1 MRFTL
6 LAATMAVLTMTAC
19 GKPNQALPEQ
29 EKENF
34 AKIMSQQS
42 TAAQPAAPS
51 SETGAAAGSDTSP
64 SAETGATTD
73 TSK

>member
-1 MRFTL
+1 MRLSL
-6 LAATMAVLTMTAC
+6 LATIMAVLTMTAC

-34 AKIMSQQS
+34 AKITSQQPS
-42 TAAQPAAPS
+42 ADQPAAPS
-51 SETGAAAGSDTSP
+51 SETGADAGSDTSS